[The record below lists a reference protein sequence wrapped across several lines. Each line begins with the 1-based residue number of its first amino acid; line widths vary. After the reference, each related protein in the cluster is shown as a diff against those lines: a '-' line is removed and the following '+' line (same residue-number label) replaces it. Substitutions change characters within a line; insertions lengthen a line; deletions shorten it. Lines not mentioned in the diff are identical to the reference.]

1 MQAPFCFLQ
10 AGALRSQPSV
20 PVIALTGDTKVCA
33 FLKRLASEKMLLDQ
47 QRLCTG
53 LHDAECHKRTSIR
66 ALNFVMMTRGEV
78 YS

>member
-10 AGALRSQPSV
+10 AGVLRSQPSV
-20 PVIALTGDTKVCA
+20 PVIALTGDTQVCA

-53 LHDAECHKRTSIR
+53 FRCKLGVAILSGRRCGREGC
-66 ALNFVMMTRGEV
+66 
-78 YS
+78 